1 MVRKPAPEVATGLE
15 LPGLEN
21 REPQNP
27 LVFIYGST
35 CGIPPAAGSYSV
47 RLLQDGNR
55 GESVPLE
62 SQRARKGFPKPGKP
76 QETPTGPANPPWR
89 GAGLQQPMD
98 LAHPQRQG
106 AKSRTFTQ
114 RSKSSAGSWGRGYQM
129 TWLLTFAWGNI
140 LFLFFLFF
148 KTISFYSPG

>member
-76 QETPTGPANPPWR
+76 QETPTGPANPPLR

-114 RSKSSAGSWGRGYQM
+114 RSKSSAGSWGRGVSNDLALDLCLGQHS
-129 TWLLTFAWGNI
+129 
-140 LFLFFLFF
+140 FLVLSIF
-148 KTISFYSPG
+148 